1 MDFKVG
7 DRVKHPG
14 QPAWGIG
21 QILEGLSANRAPV
34 YFVNGMKRVIS
45 FKHIALDLVEGPE
58 AEHLL
63 LDNLLVSDKPDFQ
76 YITFG
81 EALEKFNSRFP
92 EGFDDPRFLEEER
105 APKLNT
111 HEKFQETLNQETF
124 HQLIEDEKFSD
135 IIDAIL
141 KIVKET
147 DLIYPNEKATLR
159 KGLKIEGMHELFA
172 RHLYGLLYG
181 DDEEKARFDLFAKT
195 LGQMKA
201 AKWTIATV
209 FPFIADPEHKM
220 LLKPP
225 VTKPAADHS
234 AFNIEYNSGLNWTTL
249 GHVNKFADYIQ
260 TLVKN
265 AGLKPKDRF
274 DIHAFVVNVTRD
286 PA

>member
-14 QPAWGIG
+14 QPGWGIG

-45 FKHIALDLVEGPE
+45 FKHVALEIIEGPE

-76 YITFG
+76 YITFD
-81 EALEKFNSRFP
+81 EALEKFAVRFP
-92 EGFDDPRFLEEER
+92 GGFDDPQFLEDER
-105 APKLNT
+105 APKLKT
-111 HEKFQETLNQETF
+111 HENFKETLNKEIF
-124 HQLIEDEKFSD
+124 NQLLEEEKYSEV
-135 IIDAIL
+135 IDAIL

-181 DDEEKARFDLFAKT
+181 DDDDKARFDLFSKT

-209 FPFIADPEHKM
+209 FPFILDPENKM

-234 AFNIEYNSGLNWTTL
+234 AFNIEYNSGLNWITHSRL
-249 GHVNKFADYIQ
+249 DQFANYVE
-260 TLVKN
+260 TLVTR

-274 DIHAFVVNVTRD
+274 DIHAFIVNITRD

>member
-45 FKHIALDLVEGPE
+45 FKHVALERVEGTE

-76 YITFG
+76 YITFD
-81 EALEKFNSRFP
+81 EALEKFTNRFP
-92 EGFDDPRFLEEER
+92 AGFDDPRFLEEER
-105 APKLNT
+105 APKLSI
-111 HEKFQETLNQETF
+111 HEKFKETLSQEAF
-124 HQLIEDEKFSD
+124 HQMIEDEKYSD
-135 IIDAIL
+135 VIDAIL

-181 DDEEKARFDLFAKT
+181 DDEEKARFDLFSKT

-209 FPFIADPEHKM
+209 FPFILDPNERM

-234 AFNIEYNSGLNWTTL
+234 AFNVEYNSGLN
-249 GHVNKFADYIQ
+249 
-260 TLVKN
+260 
-265 AGLKPKDRF
+265 
-274 DIHAFVVNVTRD
+274 
-286 PA
+286 

>member
-7 DRVKHPG
+7 DRVRHPG
-14 QPAWGIG
+14 QPIWGLG

-45 FKHIALDLVEGPE
+45 FKHIALELVEGPE

-63 LDNLLVSDKPDFQ
+63 LDNLLVTDKPDFQ
-76 YITFG
+76 YITFD
-81 EALEKFNSRFP
+81 EALEKFSSRFP
-92 EGFDDPRFLEEER
+92 EGFDDPRYLEEER
-105 APKLNT
+105 APKLHT
-111 HEKFQETLNQETF
+111 HEQFQETLNQEAF
-124 HQLIEDEKFSD
+124 HQLIEDENFSD
-135 IIDAIL
+135 AIDAVL

-172 RHLYGLLYG
+172 RHLYGLIYG
-181 DDEEKARFDLFAKT
+181 EDEEKARFDLFSKT

-209 FPFIADPEHKM
+209 FPFIADPERKM

-249 GHVNKFADYIQ
+249 RRVNKFADYLE
-260 TLVKN
+260 TLLKQ
-265 AGLKPKDRF
+265 AGLKPKDQF
-274 DIHAFVVNVTRD
+274 DIHAFIVNITRD